1 MKNKNQWCLSNQLNK
16 QVKSIQTWLNKS
28 RCIELTLQVK
38 FPVAYW
44 ALIPKD
50 FSAVQK
56 HISTY
61 IRNTYTHRT
70 RKNFKH
76 VLVSRSY
83 ISYIFLLFL
92 VGNIWNKNTYTKMKF
107 CLLLCVLLHISLE
120 SVYGKNSSYI
130 FFYYYFFYLP
140 ICFLVFFSRFLSMRG
155 IKYQIM
161 YIQFSFAFWV
171 RRQTLYAQVKTQTQ
185 GVVIFKKKWALFY
198 RLLHYFFLLLL
209 SSKELVFIHI
219 CCNPYG

>member
-130 FFYYYFFYLP
+130 FFYYYFFISL
-140 ICFLVFFSRFLSMRG
+140 
-155 IKYQIM
+155 
-161 YIQFSFAFWV
+161 FAF
-171 RRQTLYAQVKTQTQ
+171 L
-185 GVVIFKKKWALFY
+185 
-198 RLLHYFFLLLL
+198 FFLKVYKYERHKVSNNVHSIFFCIL
-209 SSKELVFIHI
+209 SDATDAVRACQNAETRCGDL
-219 CCNPYG
+219 